1 MKNALS
7 DLPVKNVIF
16 DADDQKNVMLI
27 YEVVKKVV
35 EERDYTNI
43 IAVAADIT
51 EELLDNKKNYST
63 ISARTIIRWSSVK
76 NVNKKPG
83 RKVNNEFEADVW
95 GNLMLCMFEK
105 NENDVVS
112 FEIKS
117 VITIYG

>member
-51 EELLDNKKNYST
+51 EELLDNNKYYST